1 MQTRKIIGACAFV
14 VVLLLIAYLGLAM
27 FVFIPFDEVVEG
39 SKTNEK
45 IVIGML
51 LAICV
56 IVEGF
61 LLRFL
66 LRRKSR

>member
-27 FVFIPFDEVVEG
+27 FVFIPFDKVVEG
-39 SKTNEK
+39 SKTNERT
-45 IVIGML
+45 VIGML

-61 LLRFL
+61 LVRFL
-66 LRRKSR
+66 HRRKSR